1 MIPIV
6 TAKEMQ
12 SLDSKT
18 IDGMGVPGLVLMENA
33 CMGVVE
39 AAEDMLDGVQGKS
52 IRIYCGTGNNGGD
65 GFAAARH
72 LMNRGAILDVLLIGS
87 PSKLTPDAKANHDWF
102 LEMGGSVSPTDN
114 IEDLATR
121 SSADLAIDG
130 LLGTGTKG
138 AARGL
143 IADVIEAINVTE
155 NRVLAIDIPS
165 GVEGSTGKVGGSA
178 VIAELTVTMGLPKIG
193 LMVPPGR
200 NYAGE
205 VEIVDIG
212 IPRKFVDEADLKFGM
227 TEEDDVLGMLPRR
240 HREAHKG
247 DVGKLLLLA
256 GSPGFTGA
264 ATLATQTS
272 IKVGVGLARLGIP
285 KELNPILEVKLTE
298 GMTWVLPDKSTGL
311 LHPEALP
318 EVKKALAWADAL
330 VLGPGIS
337 MEKHVGDFIEK
348 LLPLVKLP
356 TVIDADGLNQLAQKK
371 SLLKKLPK
379 QCVLTPHPGEMARL
393 TGESISQIMDDPIAT
408 ARKWAKTWKC
418 VVVLK
423 GAPSYIAR
431 PDGMVW
437 VNPTGNPGMASGGTG
452 DVLTGMIGGF
462 LAQGLSPWNAAVC
475 SAWLHGACGDSALEY
490 QGALSLTASDLI
502 DEIPAV
508 LEDIGF
514 DPIIQFPGK

>member
-39 AAEDMLDGVQGKS
+39 AAEDMLDGVRGKT

-65 GFAAARH
+65 GFAAAKH
-72 LMNRGAILDVLLIGS
+72 LLNRGANLDVLLVGD
-87 PSKLTPDAKANHDWF
+87 PKKLTPDAKANHDW
-102 LEMGGSVSPTDN
+102 LIEMGGSVFPINN

-130 LLGTGTKG
+130 LLGTGIQG

-143 IADVIEAINVTE
+143 IADAIEAINLIE
-155 NRVLAIDIPS
+155 DRVLAIDIPS

-178 VIAELTVTMGLPKIG
+178 LIAELTVTMGLPKVG

-200 NYAGE
+200 NFAGDVE
-205 VEIVDIG
+205 VVDIG
-212 IPRKFVDEADLKFGM
+212 IPRKFIDDADLKLGM
-227 TEEDDVLGMLPRR
+227 TEESDVLEMLPHR

-247 DVGKLLLLA
+247 DIGKLFLLA

-264 ATLATQTS
+264 ATLATQTAIRS
-272 IKVGVGLARLGIP
+272 GVGLARLGIP

-298 GMTWVLPDKSTGL
+298 GMTWVLPDKGTGL
-311 LHPEALP
+311 LHPDALP
-318 EVKKALAWADAL
+318 EVIEALAWADAL

-337 MEKHVGDFIEK
+337 MEKAVGDFIEK

-356 TVIDADGLNQLAQKK
+356 TVIDADGLNQLGQNK

-393 TGESISQIMDDPIAT
+393 TGEPILDILNDPIGT

-423 GAPSYIAR
+423 GAPTYVAR

-437 VNPTGNPGMASGGTG
+437 LNPTGNPGMASGGTG

-462 LAQGLSPWNAAVC
+462 LTQGLSPWAAAVC
-475 SAWLHGACGDSALEY
+475 SVWLHGACGDSALEY

-502 DEIPAV
+502 EEIPVV
-508 LEDIGF
+508 LENIGF
-514 DPIIQFPGK
+514 DPIIQFRE